1 MDFPNATGFRFQR
14 EILNEA
20 LTAGASKALHS
31 GRALSSTGKPKR
43 FGRGTGNKG
52 KRFKVGGIE
61 ALGFYPSRTNEALR
75 LLTQRGKRFS
85 LERQKTLQDRERKRF
100 V

>member
-43 FGRGTGNKG
+43 FPRAKVDNKTNRP
-52 KRFKVGGIE
+52 KRFGLLEWLV
-61 ALGFYPSRTNEALR
+61 LR
-75 LLTQRGKRFS
+75 NGHRGKRFG
-85 LERQKTLQDRERKRF
+85 
-100 V
+100 